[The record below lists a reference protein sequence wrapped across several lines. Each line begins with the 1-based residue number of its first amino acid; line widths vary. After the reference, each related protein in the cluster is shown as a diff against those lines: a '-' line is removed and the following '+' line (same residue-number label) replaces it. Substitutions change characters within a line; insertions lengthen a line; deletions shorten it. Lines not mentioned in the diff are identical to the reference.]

1 MECIFCKGDSTSSQ
15 SSEHIIPESLG
26 NTEHTLPIGV
36 VCDGCNNYFGRKV
49 EGEIQQSGMIR
60 LLKAER
66 RIPNKQGNVPSV
78 EEVNSFNLPEYRLMS
93 RFVGKV
99 GLEALADRL
108 IPDPRWKKEV
118 IDKTALDPLR
128 EYTRYDRGETWP
140 FLYRTIYPVNAVFE
154 QNGSRYEVL
163 HEYDLLYTKSLELHI
178 VLILF
183 GVEFALNLGGRST
196 DGYKQWL
203 EENDF
208 VSPLYSERNA

>member
-1 MECIFCKGDSTSSQ
+1 MRCIFCKEDSTSSE

-26 NTEHTLPIGV
+26 NTEHTLPCGV
-36 VCDGCNNYFGRKV
+36 VCNNCNNYFGRKV
-49 EGEIQQSGMIR
+49 EGKIQQSGMIR
-60 LLKAER
+60 LLKADRE
-66 RIPNKQGNVPSV
+66 IPNKEGKVPSAKD
-78 EEVNSFNLPEYRLMS
+78 VNNFELPEFRLMS

-99 GLEALADRL
+99 GLEVLADRL
-108 IPDPRWKKEV
+108 IPHSEWEGEV
-118 IDKTALDPLR
+118 IDKPELDPLR

-154 QNGSRYEVL
+154 QNGTSYEVL
-163 HEYDLLYTKSLELHI
+163 HEYDLLYTEGRELYI

-196 DGYKQWL
+196 DGYRRWL
-203 EENDF
+203 EEKDF